1 MRDEEQVGGE
11 SHELARCD
19 AAGRPD
25 TKPRGQ
31 ARRNA
36 KRWDGKRRLSE
47 TKTGSWGQSDQPDE
61 DDDRCWCPPK
71 VPEASPLI
79 QLYPAHRH
87 REPKNPD
94 RKTHRVPARTA
105 FLRSTVFSNRW
116 AATNLQVCRSNNPR
130 PTPHSHYAALAV
142 FPCGQHD
149 HGPRSSLPH
158 TTRLCF
164 HLIPPAPPG
173 ARTVLDRILRP
184 RGAGLTCGVRI
195 DHGPN
200 ANCVFA
206 IPKPTARP
214 AGPIHA

>member
-1 MRDEEQVGGE
+1 MGGE

-87 REPKNPD
+87 REPKNRD

-116 AATNLQVCRSNNPR
+116 VAADLQVCRSKN
-130 PTPHSHYAALAV
+130 
-142 FPCGQHD
+142 
-149 HGPRSSLPH
+149 
-158 TTRLCF
+158 
-164 HLIPPAPPG
+164 PPG
-173 ARTVLDRILRP
+173 QSLTWSTALPPSSHAAGSPSRSARSLSR
-184 RGAGLTCGVRI
+184 
-195 DHGPN
+195 
-200 ANCVFA
+200 
-206 IPKPTARP
+206 TARFAAKASSISRGTAAKRWRC
-214 AGPIHA
+214 AGGRVAPSSGLSPTFSPLGRKTGSRLAQRARSWGWG